1 MVLLIFQIARSS
13 GFLEHCGFLC
23 SSWRLLEREA
33 FGLLSPKKA
42 LAVASNNSLKGR
54 SQPQV
59 REHEGENSQQ
69 YRLVVKFFFR
79 SHTGLLLR
87 FLEYIWILG
96 WKKLD

>member
-1 MVLLIFQIARSS
+1 MVFSALL
-13 GFLEHCGFLC
+13 GDY
-23 SSWRLLEREA
+23 WREREA

-69 YRLVVKFFFR
+69 YRLVVKFFFSQPHR
-79 SHTGLLLR
+79 FVVKVFRVRLDSGL
-87 FLEYIWILG
+87 
-96 WKKLD
+96 KKTRLTLFFHF